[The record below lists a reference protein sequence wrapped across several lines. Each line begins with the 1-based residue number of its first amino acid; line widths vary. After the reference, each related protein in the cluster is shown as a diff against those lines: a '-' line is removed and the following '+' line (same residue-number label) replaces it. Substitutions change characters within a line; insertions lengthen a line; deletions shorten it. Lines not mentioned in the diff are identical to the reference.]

1 MSQQNELIIT
11 VVQRGEAEA
20 LIEAAARA
28 GATGSTTA
36 YGRGSG
42 VREKLGV
49 LGSLI
54 QPEKEVVFIVV
65 PAKITDQVLDAVVEA
80 GKLEEP
86 GMGMAITMPLSRVVG
101 LHLE

>member
-1 MSQQNELIIT
+1 MAQQNELIIA
-11 VVQRGEAEA
+11 VVQRGEAEV
-20 LIEAAARA
+20 LIEAAGKA

-36 YGRGSG
+36 YGRGTG
-42 VREKLGV
+42 VREKMGV

-65 PAKITDQVLDAVVEA
+65 PDNIADQVLDAVVKA

-86 GMGMAITMPLSRVVG
+86 GMGIAMTMPLNRVIG
-101 LHLE
+101 LQS

>member
-1 MSQQNELIIT
+1 MSQKNELIIA

-20 LIEAAARA
+20 LIEAAGKA
-28 GATGSTTA
+28 GATGSTTT
-36 YGRGSG
+36 YGRGTG

-65 PAKITDQVLDAVVEA
+65 PCNIADQVLDTVVKA

-86 GMGMAITMPLSRVVG
+86 GMGIAMSMPLNHVTG
-101 LHLE
+101 LQL